1 MGHHLQSLG
10 TFAPE
15 DEGASPR
22 LISDACPGWAKEGS
36 VSVKIRQIKYTY
48 ISTLGVKSLCFNG
61 LWGKDVFSKE
71 AHCKMLC
78 MSVCVCEHMDSLC
91 NPAYSPITPG
101 SVLSRRLA

>member
-78 MSVCVCEHMDSLC
+78 MSVCVCVSIWIPC
-91 NPAYSPITPG
+91 VTQPIPLLPQAQCYRG
-101 SVLSRRLA
+101 A